1 MSGHRHLPKV
11 TTVTGGSRRANVLRP
26 NAKSSETIQCYVRWL
41 RVGPSD
47 LIRCYVRRLNKAV
60 GHKTTWTKNPYFFV
74 YFLQLQTKHRFHIY
88 IDFIYTIT
96 TKHSL
101 SHS

>member
-1 MSGHRHLPKV
+1 MSDRRHLPKV
-11 TTVTGGSRRANVLRP
+11 TAVMADGGSRRANVLRP

-60 GHKTTWTKNPYFFV
+60 GHKTFQQGQKIHI
-74 YFLQLQTKHRFHIY
+74 FLFISYIY
-88 IDFIYTIT
+88 RQNTDFIYT
-96 TKHSL
+96 
-101 SHS
+101 